1 MDSKR
6 FALKVLGVE
15 ALLIAALGALIF
27 FYPRPAHVAQ
37 TPDPVRPPGTS
48 APTSIRK
55 IDPQVAAE
63 YEKGSKPIKEL
74 AATMPLRSDV
84 DLILFVIDTSASMSD
99 DRDELKNSTKAISG
113 QYKGRAFE
121 VVNFSDTAQIAGE
134 PTRSQAELQRQI
146 DSGTDLGGIENSY
159 QALVVAANKARE
171 KFKHPAIVLMTDAAP
186 NDGQASS
193 TSSTTINQAADALN
207 AANAELHVW
216 AAFDFAEYQT
226 NGSAATT
233 PLYKDLVS
241 RTKAGGNVYLVKRGG
256 IDPNWLL
263 QN

>member
-1 MDSKR
+1 MESKF
-6 FALKVLGVE
+6 FAHKVLGVE
-15 ALLIAALGALIF
+15 ALLIAALGALTF
-27 FYPRPAHVAQ
+27 FYTRSAQVAQ
-37 TPDPVRPPGTS
+37 NPDPVPPPKAS
-48 APTSIRK
+48 APPPIKKFAS
-55 IDPQVAAE
+55 V
-63 YEKGSKPIKEL
+63 YEKDSKSIKEL
-74 AATMPLRSDV
+74 AGTMALRPDA

-99 DRDELKNSTKAISG
+99 DRVELKNSTKAISE
-113 QYKGRAFE
+113 QYKGRAFA
-121 VVNFSDTAQIAGE
+121 VINFSDTVQIAGE
-134 PTRSQAELQRQI
+134 PTRGQTELQKQI
-146 DSGTDLGGIENSY
+146 DSGIDLGGIENSY

-186 NDGQASS
+186 NDGQAGS
-193 TSSTTINQAADALN
+193 TSSTTIHQAAEALN

-216 AAFDFAEYQT
+216 AAFDFVEYQA

-233 PLYKDLVS
+233 PLYKDLVN

>member
-1 MDSKR
+1 MDSKS
-6 FALKVLGVE
+6 FTLKVLGLE
-15 ALLIAALGALIF
+15 ALLIAALGTFGF
-27 FYPRPAHVAQ
+27 FYARPAQVAQ
-37 TPDPVRPPGTS
+37 TPDPVPAPKKS
-48 APTSIRK
+48 APPPLK
-55 IDPQVAAE
+55 EFAE
-63 YEKGSKPIKEL
+63 EYGKESKTIKEL
-74 AATMPLRSDV
+74 AGAMPLRADV

-99 DRDELKNSTKAISG
+99 DRDELKNSIKAISE

-121 VVNFSDTAQIAGE
+121 VINFSDTAQIAGE
-134 PTRSQAELQRQI
+134 PTRRQAELQRQI

-171 KFKHPAIVLMTDAAP
+171 KVKHPAIVLMTDAAP
-186 NDGQASS
+186 NDGQAGSIS
-193 TSSTTINQAADALN
+193 RTTINQAADALN

-216 AAFDFAEYQT
+216 AAFDFTEYQT